1 MKKLLIAFLGAVF
14 ATGSVTA
21 QNYPKNIV
29 GLRAGFNTSW
39 VTSYGVSTSAKPSY
53 MVGVSDQVLLSRAL
67 PFYFET
73 GLNFISKG
81 YKINGHDES
90 TTTFNYL
97 QIPIGINYH
106 IYTCKSVTIEPAVG
120 VYYAVGLGGKRE
132 FDGVKT
138 SVFTDGSTSRHD
150 FGFSCGISTSIHK
163 FHFGIAYE
171 MGLLNIDKTDLIYGA
186 DRKKVGYKQLKNKS
200 IIIKVGINF

>member
-1 MKKLLIAFLGAVF
+1 MKKLLIALLGAVF

-21 QNYPKNIV
+21 QDYPKNIV

-81 YKINGHDES
+81 VQNQRPRMTKAPPRS
-90 TTTFNYL
+90 TDL

-106 IYTCKSVTIEPAVG
+106 I
-120 VYYAVGLGGKRE
+120 
-132 FDGVKT
+132 
-138 SVFTDGSTSRHD
+138 
-150 FGFSCGISTSIHK
+150 
-163 FHFGIAYE
+163 
-171 MGLLNIDKTDLIYGA
+171 
-186 DRKKVGYKQLKNKS
+186 
-200 IIIKVGINF
+200 